1 MIGEFAGFVGLG
13 VLILNLFGWMQR
25 SLAQL
30 EARMNDQF
38 DRNDAR
44 FKHFQARVEARF
56 DALGEQLAMH
66 EVRFKEIAT
75 RFKKLESRFDQV
87 DSRFEQIKSRLE
99 QVNSR
104 FDSMGSRI
112 DEFERRF
119 FQLVAQTD
127 ERLDALGMQF
137 AKLES
142 KLELLFRTIG
152 TNRQDKALAT
162 KVS

>member
-1 MIGEFAGFVGLG
+1 MGEFAGFVGLG

-44 FKHFQARVEARF
+44 FKHFQARF

-75 RFKKLESRFDQV
+75 RFKKLVSRFDQV
-87 DSRFEQIKSRLE
+87 DSRFEQIESRME
-99 QVNSR
+99 QVDSR

-119 FQLVAQTD
+119 FQFVAQTD